1 MPVKIGP
8 KANRIIARDKNIMLA
23 STRESFPFVAER
35 ADGDFAID
43 IEGNRFID
51 FSSFIGV
58 YNLGVNGNAQIRNAI
73 KAQADKLMHAA
84 FLDFYSELPV
94 RFAENLMTMFPKGF
108 GRAFFSNSGT
118 EAIEDAIKLSKI
130 FTKRHHLIA
139 FFNAFH
145 GRSTGS
151 LSLTCS
157 RSIQRAHLGPFV
169 SVSHAPYPN
178 PYRCTNPAHFDN
190 PEECTKES
198 IEFIEKNILGSEVP
212 PEEVAAIFFEPIQG
226 EGGYIV
232 PPKGFFKSLR
242 ELADKHGILLVDDE
256 IQAGYMR
263 TGKFLALDNFGV
275 AADIYTMSKSLG
287 SGLPFAATI
296 SRRSLGNVRAGEHA
310 GTFGGNLLAVAG
322 ANAAL
327 DYVKKNKISLQSQVK
342 RKNGIIMKRLNEMKD
357 SYEIVG
363 DVRGIGMMIGMELVK
378 DRKTKEYATEER
390 NKALDLCFQNGL
402 LILPAGK
409 STIRIIPPLTI
420 SEANLNK
427 GLDIIEE
434 AIKRVQ
440 G

>member
-1 MPVKIGP
+1 MPVKIGA
-8 KANRIIARDKNIMLA
+8 KTKKIIERDRNIMLA

-35 ADGDFAID
+35 AEGDYAID

-58 YNLGVNGNAQIRNAI
+58 YNLGVNGNAQVRKAI
-73 KAQADKLMHAA
+73 KDQVDRLMHAA

-94 RFAENLMTMFPKGF
+94 RYAENLMTMFPKGF

-139 FFNAFH
+139 FYNAFH
-145 GRSTGS
+145 GRSMGS

-178 PYRCTNPAHFDN
+178 PYRCANPSHHDN
-190 PEECTKES
+190 PEECAKES
-198 IEFIEKNILGSEVP
+198 IDFIEKNILGSEVP
-212 PEEVAAIFFEPIQG
+212 PEEVAAIFLEPIQG

-232 PPKGFFKSLR
+232 PPKGFFKMLR

-256 IQAGYMR
+256 IQAGFMR

-287 SGLPFAATI
+287 SGIPFAATI
-296 SRRSLGNVRAGEHA
+296 SRRSLGNVKAGEHA

-327 DYVKKNKISLQSQVK
+327 NYVKGNMSSLQSQVR
-342 RKNGIIMKRLNEMKD
+342 RKGGIIMKRLEEMKD
-357 SYEIVG
+357 KYEIVG
-363 DVRGIGMMIGMELVK
+363 DVRGVGMMIGMELVK

-390 NKALDLCFQNGL
+390 NKALDSCFENGL

-420 SEANLNK
+420 SETNLNK
-427 GLDIIEE
+427 GLDVLEE
-434 AIKRVQ
+434 AIRRLPK
-440 G
+440 